1 MPPLVDPLSDRR
13 PESCPD
19 PFPLAGS
26 AAGPDTAL
34 PSPAASACAG
44 AEILCI
50 GTELLLGNITN
61 GNARWLAEE
70 LAALGV
76 PHFRQGV
83 VGDNRERL
91 MAQLREA
98 AGRCQLLITT
108 GGLGPTPDDLTTEA
122 IAAAFGAPLVEHA
135 EVWADIQ
142 AKMAARGRVA
152 SPSNRKQALLPQGA
166 AVLPN
171 PTGTA
176 PGMIWSPR
184 PPEPG
189 FPICPGF
196 TVLTFPGVPSEL
208 RAMWAATAVPWL
220 RQAGLAQGVFASR
233 MLRFWGVAE
242 SSLAE
247 SVADLLALENPTVA
261 PYAGAGEVKLRITA
275 RAQTPALARALLVP
289 VEAELRQRTGSHC
302 YGADGDSLASVVI
315 DRLRQRG
322 ETLAVAESCTGGGLG
337 AALAA
342 VPGASDVFLGGV
354 IAYANG
360 VKQELV
366 AVPADLLARH
376 GAVSEPVARAM
387 AAGVQA
393 LTGATWTIAVT
404 GVAGPGG
411 GSAEKPVGT
420 VFMAVCGPAA
430 VAGAAVLAGTS
441 AEPGVPAVSP
451 GVECSAGLWQAG
463 ATRGRAW
470 IQAVGAGEALNRL
483 RLRLDALEAD
493 TRPGG
498 QGPQI

>member
-1 MPPLVDPLSDRR
+1 MAPVA
-13 PESCPD
+13 E
-19 PFPLAGS
+19 PFPGS
-26 AAGPDTAL
+26 WPQEPA
-34 PSPAASACAG
+34 PSRGAG

-50 GTELLLGNITN
+50 GTELLLGTITN

-70 LAALGV
+70 LASLGV

-91 MAQLREA
+91 IAQLREA

-135 EVWADIQ
+135 EVWTDIQ
-142 AKMAARGRVA
+142 AKMAARGRVPSA
-152 SPSNRKQALLPQGA
+152 SNRKQALLPQGA
-166 AVLPN
+166 VLLPN

-176 PGMIWSPR
+176 PGMIWCPT

-196 TVLTFPGVPSEL
+196 TVITFPGVPSEL
-208 RAMWAATAVPWL
+208 RAMWAATAEPWL

-233 MLRFWGVAE
+233 LLRFWGVAE

-261 PYAGAGEVKLRITA
+261 PYAGAGEVKLRLTA
-275 RAQTPALARALLVP
+275 RAATPAAAQALLVP
-289 VEAELRQRTGSHC
+289 VEAELRQRTGSLC
-302 YGADGDSLASVVI
+302 YGADADSLASVVI

-354 IAYANG
+354 IAYANA
-360 VKQELV
+360 VKQELLG
-366 AVPADLLARH
+366 VPAALLQRH

-387 AAGVQA
+387 AAGVQR
-393 LTGATWTIAVT
+393 LSGATWTIAVT
-404 GVAGPGG
+404 GIAGPAG

-420 VFMAVCGPAA
+420 VYMAVAGPAA
-430 VAGAAVLAGTS
+430 PGTAGEGQS
-441 AEPGVPAVSP
+441 E
-451 GVECSAGLWQAG
+451 LWQAG
-463 ATRGRAW
+463 TTRGRAW

-483 RLRLDALEAD
+483 RLRLEALESD
-493 TRPGG
+493 SSPNG
-498 QGPQI
+498 QQAQF